1 MNNKR
6 HSSHPII
13 QEITKVL
20 GALCQEPE
28 QRPNIYLLYHNM
40 SDMKIEDWDQWKKEK
55 STHANPPQEFK

>member
-1 MNNKR
+1 MNYKR
-6 HSSHPII
+6 HSSNPII

-20 GALCQEPE
+20 GTLCQEPE

-55 STHANPPQEFK
+55 FK